1 MIPQTQ
7 PKVKYLPKIVALLRG
22 CNFSLRPRMH
32 RFSTGYGGLVGIPYV
47 VALIAATSKRQ
58 SFQQSALFQ
67 RPSADTE
74 KIQEYKV
81 SLSVFCNTPIDYCP
95 NIFPLTLNWGLR
107 GFALRGF
114 VFTMVATSSLSLSFP
129 TLTASFPSPSYFSS
143 VISHV
148 EQISL
153 TLIPT

>member
-32 RFSTGYGGLVGIPYV
+32 RFSTGYGDLVGIPYV

-74 KIQEYKV
+74 KNPRVQSVLICILQHTHRL
-81 SLSVFCNTPIDYCP
+81 LSQY
-95 NIFPLTLNWGLR
+95 
-107 GFALRGF
+107 
-114 VFTMVATSSLSLSFP
+114 FP
-129 TLTASFPSPSYFSS
+129 TYPELRVARFRPARICVHHGCYFFPVALVSNPHCFVPFTTILLQCY
-143 VISHV
+143 
-148 EQISL
+148 
-153 TLIPT
+153 